1 VRTLVVGS
9 AGQLGHDLARTFGD
23 TELLTVDRASLD
35 ITDERRVLEVV
46 REARPDVVL
55 NAAAWTDVDGA
66 ESAPD
71 AAMQVN
77 AFGPWHLAR
86 ACDEV
91 AATLVTVS
99 TDYVFG
105 GAAVDGV
112 GPGGRGWREDD
123 PVAPDNAYGRSKV
136 AGEELVR
143 VATDRHHIVRTA
155 WLSGAHGSNIVRTIL
170 RLGRER
176 PVLSFVDDQ
185 LGSPT
190 TTADLAV
197 GIRRLVD
204 TGEHGTTHLTNSGTA
219 SWYDLAVAVVELAG
233 LPARVERRRTEPGE
247 RPAARPSWSVLDGSR
262 AEALGVGPLPYWRV
276 ALAHLL
282 DELGELQH
290 EGPAERRDP

>member
-1 VRTLVVGS
+1 MRTLLVGS
-9 AGQLGHDLARTFGD
+9 AGQLGHDLARAFAD
-23 TELLTVDRASLD
+23 TEVVALDRGSLD

-46 REARPDVVL
+46 RDTRPDVVL
-55 NAAAWTDVDGA
+55 NAAAWTDVDAA

-86 ACDEV
+86 ACEEL

-105 GAAVDGV
+105 DASFDGV

-123 PVAPDNAYGRSKV
+123 PVAPGNAYGRSKV

-143 VATDRHHIVRTA
+143 VATSRHHIVRTA

-176 PVLSFVDDQ
+176 PVLSFVDDRF
-185 LGSPT
+185 GSPT
-190 TTADLAV
+190 TTADLAL

-204 TGEHGTTHLTNSGTA
+204 TGVHGTTHLTNSGTA
-219 SWYDLAVAVVELAG
+219 SWYDLAVAVVELAD
-233 LPARVERRRTEPGE
+233 LPARVERRATQLGE
-247 RPAARPSWSVLDGSR
+247 RPAPRPSWSVLDGAR
-262 AEALGVGPLPYWRV
+262 AAALGVGPLPHWRV
-276 ALAHLL
+276 ALAQLL
-282 DELGELQH
+282 EQLGELRH
-290 EGPAERRDP
+290 EGPADRHGS